1 MPNKFGIKALEVD
14 VLNANFFLAFST
26 PNIILVQTHMA
37 KNALTPPKLSVVAIT
52 SPKLLI

>member
-26 PNIILVQTHMA
+26 PNTILVQTQMG
-37 KNALTPPKLSVVAIT
+37 KNAFTPPEI
-52 SPKLLI
+52 